1 MNSAYVSIFAITL
14 VLTSG
19 IPLFSGP
26 GVINNASARYAPAE
40 TQTQANANDCDT
52 GTNCAINSPQTQGDG
67 SASSPTNLQISNLG
81 SQGPQI
87 PPESDKKLQTRTV
100 DGNRVSVPPNGNPT
114 IATAQCGPGEVATGG
129 GIIVDEANN
138 IINPHFQEIGTP
150 GSNPNTWVVSYTN
163 FGPNVMHIQA
173 EVICAQLVSVP

>member
-1 MNSAYVSIFAITL
+1 MNKSRPISIGCFSIVVMLVLGVSIP
-14 VLTSG
+14 VQ
-19 IPLFSGP
+19 FSDARSYRGSVAQSFINECDESTCSNAGP
-26 GVINNASARYAPAE
+26 IS
-40 TQTQANANDCDT
+40 
-52 GTNCAINSPQTQGDG
+52 SSDG
-67 SASSPTNLQISNLG
+67 SAIALPIVQSG
-81 SQGPQI
+81 RGEQGPGPQV
-87 PPESDKKLQTRTV
+87 PPESDNKLQTRTV

-138 IINPHFQEIGTP
+138 VINPHFQELGTP